1 MLALTGAQITALQS
15 RMVKRRTFIWCEA
28 LDYDGVTPAYA
39 GFWDDVGAVTIGPR
53 TYYGSGNL
61 IQVNTLSARS
71 DMTIPSVQVVLSAIQ
86 TEAVS
91 LIRGY
96 MLAQRPI
103 EIALGIYDLATDTI
117 LPPLIRRFI
126 GKVDAVEVQ
135 TPEAGGTSS
144 ITLTCE
150 STSRALTI
158 RRTETRSPSSLAQRN
173 PADEFYKFTS
183 GQSEQAIYFGRARP
197 GAAPAIPPPGMKPA
211 EIAASGMALIF
222 K

>member
-1 MLALTGAQITALQS
+1 MQALTAEQITALQS
-15 RMVKRRTFIWCEA
+15 RMVKRRTFIWCDA
-28 LDYDGVTPAYA
+28 LDFDGVTPVST
-39 GFWDDVGAVTIGPR
+39 GFWDDLGDITIGPR
-53 TYYGSGNL
+53 TYHGSGNL
-61 IQVNTLSARS
+61 IQVNTLSATS
-71 DMTIPSVQVVLSAIQ
+71 DMTIPSVQIVLSAIQ

-103 EIALGIYDLATDTI
+103 EIALGVYDIATDLI

-126 GKVDAVEVQ
+126 GKVDAVEIQ
-135 TPEAGGTSS
+135 TPEAGETSS

-173 PADEFYKFTS
+173 PSDEFYKFTS

-197 GAAPAIPPPGMKPA
+197 GG
-211 EIAASGMALIF
+211 
-222 K
+222 